1 MTILPHHIQ
10 GETRVFSLSE
20 AQAIFPLVRR
30 ITDSAYRELQPVRD
44 QMKAT
49 LPTNPDLSRIEH
61 QYREIVRRWMG
72 KMERLGLVVKGLW
85 LIDFDTGDGYLCWR
99 YPELKLNHYH
109 SYEEGFTTRRSLQ
122 EVVEELDPDWAH
134 G

>member
-1 MTILPHHIQ
+1 MSILPHQIQ

-20 AQAIFPLVRR
+20 AMALFPLVRR
-30 ITDSAYRELQPVRD
+30 LTEEAFRELQPVREL
-44 QMKAT
+44 MKVT
-49 LPTNPDLSRIEH
+49 LPTNPDLTRIE
-61 QYREIVRRWMG
+61 QNYREIVRKWMG

-85 LIDFDTGDGYLCWR
+85 LVDFDTGDGYLCWR

-109 SYEEGFTTRRSLQ
+109 SYEEGFNGRRPLQ